1 MEQSTVSRSAPIA
14 AILAIVGGALLAI
27 GSFLTWAEVSGG
39 GTSVTAK
46 GVDGSDGWITLV
58 CGAVVLLAG
67 LAFLLAGG
75 RKAIAVLAIVAGL
88 VGGGV
93 GLYDALTAKDR
104 VLDDAAE
111 ELAGQFG
118 GTKEEVRAL
127 LDQAIDAGELGISL
141 GIGLYL
147 VIAGGA
153 LGIVGGFLG
162 MRGAPA
168 PAAMPAPIAEAA
180 DASTAGVPPA
190 PAPSAQAPAPIATA
204 PEAAAPATPEP
215 GAPVSAEPAS
225 ETTGSAPPSEGV
237 PTMPEPP
244 PPPPVAD
251 EPSDP

>member
-1 MEQSTVSRSAPIA
+1 
-14 AILAIVGGALLAI
+14 
-27 GSFLTWAEVSGG
+27 
-39 GTSVTAK
+39 
-46 GVDGSDGWITLV
+46 
-58 CGAVVLLAG
+58 VVLLAG
-67 LAFLLAGG
+67 LAFLWVGG

-180 DASTAGVPPA
+180 DASTAGVPTA
-190 PAPSAQAPAPIATA
+190 PAATA
-204 PEAAAPATPEP
+204 PEAPAPAATAPEAPAPATPELE
-215 GAPVSAEPAS
+215 APATAEPAS
-225 ETTGSAPPSEGV
+225 ESSGPAPPSERV

>member
-1 MEQSTVSRSAPIA
+1 MEQSTVSRPAPIA

-67 LAFLLAGG
+67 LAFLWVGG

-180 DASTAGVPPA
+180 DASTAGVPTA
-190 PAPSAQAPAPIATA
+190 PAATA
-204 PEAAAPATPEP
+204 PEAPAPATPEP
-215 GAPVSAEPAS
+215 EAPATAEPAS
-225 ETTGSAPPSEGV
+225 ESSGPAPPSERV
-237 PTMPEPP
+237 PIMPEPP